1 MRSLYVGILLSVV
14 GTLALALVV
23 FVDIS
28 DRVQRQYLYPVFEA
42 MDQLELESARS
53 AWESG
58 GRAALQS
65 YLDHLNQVF
74 GSSHFFLDSHGA
86 DLVSGEQ
93 RGALLPP
100 APSAGSRDW
109 VNGKYVVTHRS
120 PNGGYWFVAVD
131 QRHPDRW
138 TFFPYYLLVIGVTGM
153 LGWLAAS
160 FIVSPVR
167 KVTATV
173 DRFGKG
179 DLSARAN
186 MKRNDEIG
194 ELARSFDGMAERL
207 ETLLLSERRLLQ
219 DISHELRSPLT
230 RLKLAIRLTRTAPDP
245 KTALDRVDRETNRIT
260 ALVSE
265 IIEMTRMEGDPLS
278 RSAESVH
285 IGQVVKETVDD
296 CRIEAQLFRR
306 CSIRVRGELSGEVVG
321 DGELLRRAFENV
333 LRNAIRYSPEGANI
347 DVAVDDHST
356 MANLMV
362 RDYGPG
368 VPAELLNQIFEPFFR
383 VEEARAEDTGGVGLG
398 LSIAKRA
405 VRLHRGTIVAENAS
419 PGLRVQISLPKVAG

>member
-1 MRSLYVGILLSVV
+1 MRSLYFGILISVI

-23 FVDIS
+23 FVSIS
-28 DRVQRQYLYPVFEA
+28 DSVQRHYLYPVFEA

-58 GRAALQS
+58 GRAAVQA

-74 GSSHFFLDSHGA
+74 GNSHFFLDSHGA

-93 RGALLPP
+93 RGALLPI
-100 APSAGSRDW
+100 APSSGSRDW
-109 VNGKYVVTHRS
+109 VNGKYVVTHRA
-120 PNGGYWFVAVD
+120 PDGRFWFVAVD
-131 QRHPDRW
+131 QRQPDRW
-138 TFFPYYLLVIGVTGM
+138 TFFPYYLLVIGVTGT

-160 FIVSPVR
+160 FIVSPIR

-173 DRFGKG
+173 DKFGKG

-230 RLKLAIRLTRTAPDP
+230 RLKLAIRLTRNATDP
-245 KTALDRVDRETNRIT
+245 NTALDRVDRETNRIT
-260 ALVSE
+260 SLVSE

-278 RSAESVH
+278 RSAEPVN
-285 IGQVVKETVDD
+285 IGQVVKETVED

-306 CSIRVRGELSGEVVG
+306 CSIRVEGELSGTVVG
-321 DGELLRRAFENV
+321 DSELLRRAFENV

-347 DVAVDDHST
+347 DVTVDDHSK
-356 MANLMV
+356 MVNLTV
-362 RDYGPG
+362 RDYGSG
-368 VPAELLNQIFEPFFR
+368 VPAELLNQIFEPFYR
-383 VEEARAEDTGGVGLG
+383 VEEARDEDTGGVGLG

-419 PGLRVQISLPKVAG
+419 PGLRVQISLPKLAG

>member
-1 MRSLYVGILLSVV
+1 MRSLYVSVLLSVI

-23 FVDIS
+23 FVNIS
-28 DRVQRQYLYPVFEA
+28 DRVQRQYLFPVFEA

-58 GRAALQS
+58 GRDAVQS

-74 GSSHFFLDSHGA
+74 GSSHFFLDSHGT

-100 APSAGSRDW
+100 APSSGSRDW
-109 VNGKYVVTHRS
+109 VSGKYVVTHRAPDGS
-120 PNGGYWFVAVD
+120 YWFVAVD
-131 QRHPDRW
+131 QRQPDRW
-138 TFFPYYLLVIGVTGM
+138 TFFPYYLLVIGVTGT

-160 FIVSPVR
+160 FIVSPIR

-173 DRFGKG
+173 ERFGKG

-186 MKRNDEIG
+186 MKRSDEIG

-230 RLKLAIRLTRTAPDP
+230 RLKLAIRLTRTAADP

-260 ALVSE
+260 SLVSE
-265 IIEMTRMEGDPLS
+265 IIEMTRLEGDPLS
-278 RSAESVH
+278 RTAEPVN

-306 CSIRVRGELSGEVVG
+306 CSIQVEGELSGEVVG

-347 DVAVDDHST
+347 DVSVDDHLK
-356 MANLMV
+356 MANLTV

-368 VPAELLNQIFEPFFR
+368 VPEELLSQIFEPFFR
-383 VEEARAEDTGGVGLG
+383 VEEAREEDTGGVGLG

>member
-1 MRSLYVGILLSVV
+1 MRSLYVGILLSVI
-14 GTLALALVV
+14 GTLALALIV
-23 FVDIS
+23 FVNIS

-58 GRAALQS
+58 GRAAVES
-65 YLDHLNQVF
+65 CLDHLNQVF
-74 GSSHFFLDSHGA
+74 GSSHFLLDSHGT
-86 DLVSGEQ
+86 DLVSGER
-93 RGALLPP
+93 RGELLPP
-100 APSAGSRDW
+100 APSSGSRDW
-109 VNGKYVVTHRS
+109 VDGKYIVTHRS
-120 PNGGYWFVAVD
+120 PDGRYWFVAVD
-131 QRHPDRW
+131 QRQPDRW
-138 TFFPYYLLVIGVTGM
+138 TFFPYYLLVIGVTGT

-160 FIVSPVR
+160 FIVSPIR

-173 DRFGKG
+173 ERFGRG

-186 MKRNDEIG
+186 MRRSDEIG
-194 ELARSFDGMAERL
+194 ELSRSFDGMAERL

-219 DISHELRSPLT
+219 DISHELRSPLA

-260 ALVSE
+260 SLVSE

-278 RSAESVH
+278 RTAESVN
-285 IGQVVKETVDD
+285 IGLVVKETVED
-296 CRIEAQLFRR
+296 CQIEAQLFRR
-306 CSIRVRGELSGEVVG
+306 CSIQVKGELSGTVVG

-347 DVAVDDHST
+347 DVAVDDHSK
-356 MANLMV
+356 MASLTV

-383 VEEARAEDTGGVGLG
+383 VEEARDEDTGGVGLG

>member
-1 MRSLYVGILLSVV
+1 MRSLYVGILLSVI
-14 GTLALALVV
+14 GTLALALIV
-23 FVDIS
+23 FIDIS
-28 DRVQRQYLYPVFEA
+28 DRVQQRYLYPVFGA
-42 MDQLELESARS
+42 MDQLELESASS
-53 AWESG
+53 AWEGG
-58 GRAALQS
+58 GRVAVKS

-74 GSSHFFLDSHGA
+74 GSSHFLLDSHGI

-100 APSAGSRDW
+100 APSSGSRDW

-120 PNGGYWFVAVD
+120 SDGRYWFVAVD
-131 QRHPDRW
+131 QRRPDRW
-138 TFFPYYLLVIGVTGM
+138 TFFPYYLLVIGVTGT

-160 FIVSPVR
+160 FIVSPIR

-173 DRFGKG
+173 ERFGKG

-186 MKRNDEIG
+186 MKRSDEIG

-230 RLKLAIRLTRTAPDP
+230 RLKLAIRLTRTAADP

-260 ALVSE
+260 SLVSE
-265 IIEMTRMEGDPLS
+265 IIEMTRLEGDPLS
-278 RSAESVH
+278 RTAEPVN

-306 CSIRVRGELSGEVVG
+306 CSIQVEGELSGEVVG

-347 DVAVDDHST
+347 DVSVDDHLK
-356 MANLMV
+356 MANLTV

-368 VPAELLNQIFEPFFR
+368 VPEELLSQIFEPFFR
-383 VEEARAEDTGGVGLG
+383 VEEAREEDTGGVGLG